1 MSHPPDRT
9 ASLLERPGA
18 GRTRPC
24 RPSKRVLWICFG
36 LLATSTPA
44 LAQDERPTGY
54 PRSANERDGKPVEFS
69 AVYTAELR
77 ANVNGGVEQGARYL
91 DNLDLQV
98 AVDAERVLGWRG
110 ARLFAY
116 AIYNNG
122 RSLSELAGDFQTIS
136 NIETGIRA
144 ARLFE
149 AWIEQDLGGRGS
161 LKAGLY
167 NLNSEFD
174 TTQSGG
180 LFLLSSH
187 GIGPDFSQS
196 GRSGPS
202 IFPKTSLALRG
213 EAALDGH
220 WLVRAAILDGVPGD
234 PDHPRRT
241 AIKLSAQDG
250 ALLVAELNYLR
261 GGTKAGIGTWGYTA
275 RFDPITSSNTP
286 LSGRGNKGAY
296 IFAEHRLIGDRGDD
310 AAGLAG
316 WLRFGLADARY
327 NPVHRY
333 IGGGLVYSGLSKS
346 RGDDQIGLSFALADF
361 GRRYRAAQR
370 NEGVDAGGREIVF
383 EAVYNA
389 VLTSWLSAQPDVQYI
404 IGPSGNHRVRDAVV
418 IGVRLKI
425 GR

>member
-1 MSHPPDRT
+1 
-9 ASLLERPGA
+9 
-18 GRTRPC
+18 
-24 RPSKRVLWICFG
+24 LWICFG

-196 GRSGPS
+196 GRSGPRY
-202 IFPKTSLALRG
+202 FRRPRWRYA
-213 EAALDGH
+213 
-220 WLVRAAILDGVPGD
+220 VR
-234 PDHPRRT
+234 PRST
-241 AIKLSAQDG
+241 
-250 ALLVAELNYLR
+250 
-261 GGTKAGIGTWGYTA
+261 
-275 RFDPITSSNTP
+275 
-286 LSGRGNKGAY
+286 
-296 IFAEHRLIGDRGDD
+296 
-310 AAGLAG
+310 
-316 WLRFGLADARY
+316 
-327 NPVHRY
+327 
-333 IGGGLVYSGLSKS
+333 
-346 RGDDQIGLSFALADF
+346 
-361 GRRYRAAQR
+361 
-370 NEGVDAGGREIVF
+370 
-383 EAVYNA
+383 
-389 VLTSWLSAQPDVQYI
+389 
-404 IGPSGNHRVRDAVV
+404 V
-418 IGVRLKI
+418 IGSCGRQYSMGCRAIPIIPEEPRSSYPRKMVRFSW
-425 GR
+425 RN

>member
-1 MSHPPDRT
+1 MRSCLRGSCHF
-9 ASLLERPGA
+9 L
-18 GRTRPC
+18 
-24 RPSKRVLWICFG
+24 ICLG
-36 LLATSTPA
+36 LLASTTSA

-54 PRSANERDGKPVEFS
+54 PRSANERDGKPVRIS
-69 AVYTAELR
+69 AVYAAELR
-77 ANVNGGVEQGARYL
+77 ANVDGGIDQGARYL

-98 AVDAERVLGWRG
+98 AVDAERALGWRG

-116 AIYNNG
+116 AIYNNDN
-122 RSLSELAGDFQTIS
+122 SLSELVGDFQTIS
-136 NIETGIRA
+136 NVETGIRA

-149 AWIEQDLGGRGS
+149 AWIEQDVGGRGS

-196 GRSGPS
+196 GKSGPS
-202 IFPKTSLALRG
+202 IFPRTSLALRG
-213 EAALDGH
+213 EAALHDH
-220 WLVRAAILDGVPGD
+220 WLVRAAILDGVPDD
-234 PDHPRRT
+234 PDHPSKT

-261 GGTKAGIGTWGYTA
+261 GGTKAAFGAWSYTS
-275 RFDPITSSNTP
+275 RFDPITKSNAFR
-286 LSGRGNKGAY
+286 SGRGNSGAY
-296 IFAEHRLIGDRGDD
+296 VFAEHRLIGARRDD

-316 WLRFGLADARY
+316 WLRYGFADARY

-333 IGGGLVYSGLSKS
+333 LGGGLVYSGLSKGRS
-346 RGDDQIGLSFALADF
+346 DDQIGVSFAAASF
-361 GRRYRAAQR
+361 GRRYRSGR
-370 NEGVDAGGREIVF
+370 GDEGFGAGKREIIF

-389 VLTSWLSAQPDVQYI
+389 VLAPWVSAQPDVQYI
-404 IGPSGNHRVRDAVV
+404 VDPGGDRRVRDALV
-418 IGVRLKI
+418 IGVRLKV